1 MTVQV
6 IFHSFT
12 MGDVDDIDIYVAQPL
27 YEWQQTEQGKW
38 VMANASNLKYYT
50 SADANTFGHR
60 ITITGDLE
68 EIKATEYFLKWN
80 NAEKF

>member
-38 VMANASNLKYYT
+38 AMANASNLKYHT
-50 SADANTFGHR
+50 GADANTFGHR